1 MIILYI
7 LLAFLGS
14 VVMYAVDKED
24 GIFLNICMQLAASGL
39 RCMFCYNWRN
49 DIPS

>member
-14 VVMYAVDKED
+14 VVMQAVDKED
-24 GIFLNICMQLAASGL
+24 GIFLNICMQLAGGFL
-39 RCMFCYNWRN
+39 LVLGIRLTLYVLL
-49 DIPS
+49 